1 VKKRK
6 FKAIIYLISFTVL
19 ITVGIQ
25 VYRNVQNYNLN
36 KQRFINDVQVALDN
50 GVEGYFSSLA
60 KSFVLLDKGDSGAFD
75 SSEIKAFFQ
84 HNFEGKVTDSLSKF
98 EFSTKSNSVSD
109 TSIGG
114 VTVRSTSKGDSRIRL
129 LGGAKLNNSASIKSI
144 SISKDTIP
152 SISLNELEV
161 FTTKIMI
168 SMVQDSIDFE
178 TLTKYV
184 KKELGRKKI
193 DIDFAFASLQNS
205 EVVERSREFT
215 DDEFSLSTLSKASY
229 LPKKELKMHFDNAS
243 LIILKRG
250 MVDLL
255 ISLLISVSVVGS
267 LLYLYRI
274 INQQKQLAEIKND
287 LISNIT
293 HEFKTP
299 IATVTSALEGIA
311 NFNQQ
316 NDPEKTAKYLDMS
329 NDQLKK
335 LNLMV
340 EKLLETATLDSDEL
354 SLRKEPVNLT
364 LLLST
369 MIEKYKMLAGDKL
382 LSFMAPTTDVII
394 EADPFHLENALSN
407 LVDNAIKYGG
417 REIQVILT
425 QLGTR
430 AQVIVQDNGGFIEK
444 GQKERVFDKFYR
456 IPTGNQHDVKGFG
469 IGLYYTRKII
479 EKHGGSIDLV
489 LKPQLTSFEVAF
501 S

>member
-1 VKKRK
+1 MLTSVNLWYSGSGNAYIWSVKKRK

-184 KKELGRKKI
+184 KKELGR
-193 DIDFAFASLQNS
+193 
-205 EVVERSREFT
+205 
-215 DDEFSLSTLSKASY
+215 
-229 LPKKELKMHFDNAS
+229 
-243 LIILKRG
+243 
-250 MVDLL
+250 
-255 ISLLISVSVVGS
+255 
-267 LLYLYRI
+267 
-274 INQQKQLAEIKND
+274 
-287 LISNIT
+287 
-293 HEFKTP
+293 
-299 IATVTSALEGIA
+299 
-311 NFNQQ
+311 
-316 NDPEKTAKYLDMS
+316 
-329 NDQLKK
+329 
-335 LNLMV
+335 
-340 EKLLETATLDSDEL
+340 
-354 SLRKEPVNLT
+354 
-364 LLLST
+364 
-369 MIEKYKMLAGDKL
+369 
-382 LSFMAPTTDVII
+382 
-394 EADPFHLENALSN
+394 
-407 LVDNAIKYGG
+407 
-417 REIQVILT
+417 
-425 QLGTR
+425 
-430 AQVIVQDNGGFIEK
+430 
-444 GQKERVFDKFYR
+444 
-456 IPTGNQHDVKGFG
+456 
-469 IGLYYTRKII
+469 
-479 EKHGGSIDLV
+479 
-489 LKPQLTSFEVAF
+489 
-501 S
+501 

>member
-1 VKKRK
+1 M
-6 FKAIIYLISFTVL
+6 
-19 ITVGIQ
+19 
-25 VYRNVQNYNLN
+25 
-36 KQRFINDVQVALDN
+36 NDVQVALDN
-50 GVEGYFSSLA
+50 SIEGYFARMVPIIYEQKENSSSNSEINALSYSGFKEMKGDTSLAELLSTKKYLSDSSLKRNGFPA
-60 KSFVLLDKGDSGAFD
+60 SKGLVRSITLTRGSFD
-75 SSEIKAFFQ
+75 SAQ
-84 HNFEGKVTDSLSKF
+84 
-98 EFSTKSNSVSD
+98 
-109 TSIGG
+109 
-114 VTVRSTSKGDSRIRL
+114 RRL
-129 LGGAKLNNSASIKSI
+129 GNLM
-144 SISKDTIP
+144 
-152 SISLNELEV
+152 E
-161 FTTKIMI
+161 FTTKIAF
-168 SMVQDSIDFE
+168 SMTEDSLNLKI
-178 TLTKYV
+178 LTKYLDE
-184 KKELGRKKI
+184 ELSRKKI
-193 DIDFAFASLQNS
+193 DIGYAIVSRSRDGQ
-205 EVVERSREFT
+205 VEQSREFSKN
-215 DDEFSLSTLSKASY
+215 ELQLSTVPKATYATSKTLEMY
-229 LPKKELKMHFDNAS
+229 FQNAS

-250 MVDLL
+250 MVDLF
-255 ISLLISVSVVGS
+255 ISLLISVSVIGS
-267 LLYLYRI
+267 LLYLYKI

-364 LLLST
+364 QLLSA
-369 MIEKYKMLAGDKL
+369 MIEKYKMLAGDKG
-382 LSFMAPTTDVII
+382 LSFVAPSSDVII

-417 REIQVILT
+417 SEVQVILA
-425 QLGTR
+425 QLGSR
-430 AQVIVQDNGGFIEK
+430 AQVVVQDNGGFIEK
-444 GQKERVFDKFYR
+444 SQKERVFDKFYR

-469 IGLYYTRKII
+469 IGLYYSRKII

>member
-1 VKKRK
+1 MKKRK

-25 VYRNVQNYNLN
+25 IYRNVQNYNLN

-50 GVEGYFSSLA
+50 GLEGYFSSLA
-60 KSFVLLDKGDSGAFD
+60 KSFVFLDRSDSGAFD
-75 SSEIKAFFQ
+75 ASEIKSFFQ
-84 HNFEGKVTDSLSKF
+84 NSIEGKSNDSLKKF
-98 EFSTKSNSVSD
+98 QFSTNAAFSSD
-109 TSIGG
+109 TSIWG
-114 VTVRSTSKGDSRIRL
+114 VTFRGAAKGNSNVHLR
-129 LGGAKLNNSASIKSI
+129 GVANLNNTSAIKNI
-144 SISKDTIP
+144 RISKDTIP
-152 SISLNELEV
+152 SIRLNELEA
-161 FTTKIMI
+161 FTTKVMI
-168 SMVQDSIDFE
+168 SMVQDTIDFE

-193 DIDFAFASLQNS
+193 DIDFAFASLHNN
-205 EVVERSREFT
+205 EVVERSREFS
-215 DDEFSLSTLSKASY
+215 DNEFSLSTLSKASY
-229 LPKKELKMHFDNAS
+229 LPQRELKMYFDNAS

-250 MVDLL
+250 MVDFL
-255 ISLLISVSVVGS
+255 ISLLISISVIGS
-267 LLYLYRI
+267 LLYLYKI
-274 INQQKQLAEIKND
+274 ISQQKQLAEIKND

-364 LLLST
+364 QLLST
-369 MIEKYKMLAGDKL
+369 MVEKYKMLAGDKQIAFL
-382 LSFMAPTTDVII
+382 TPTKDVII

-417 REIQVILT
+417 NEVQVILA

-444 GQKERVFDKFYR
+444 SQKERVFDKFYR

-501 S
+501 

>member
-1 VKKRK
+1 MKKRK

-19 ITVGIQ
+19 VTVGIQ

-60 KSFVLLDKGDSGAFD
+60 KNFVYLDRNDSGAFD
-75 SSEIKAFFQ
+75 ASEIKAFFQ
-84 HNFEGKVTDSLSKF
+84 HNIEGKTSDSLSKF
-98 EFSTKSNSVSD
+98 EFSTKSSAISD

-114 VTVRSTSKGDSRIRL
+114 VTIRSTGKGDSRIRI
-129 LGGAKLNNSASIKSI
+129 LGGTKLNNAASINSI
-144 SISKDTIP
+144 QVFKDTVR
-152 SISLNELEV
+152 SSRLNELEA
-161 FTTKIMI
+161 FTTRVMI

-178 TLTKYV
+178 NLTKYV

-193 DIDFAFASLQNS
+193 DIDFAFASLQNN
-205 EVVERSREFT
+205 EIVERSRAFS

-229 LPKKELKMHFDNAS
+229 LPKKELKMYFDNAS

-255 ISLLISVSVVGS
+255 ISMLISVSVIGS

-299 IATVTSALEGIA
+299 IATVTSALEAIA
-311 NFNQQ
+311 NFNKQ

-364 LLLST
+364 QLLFT
-369 MIEKYKMLAGDKL
+369 MIEKYKMLAGEKG
-382 LSFMAPTTDVII
+382 LSFVAPTVDVII

-407 LVDNAIKYGG
+407 LVDNALKYGG
-417 REIQVILT
+417 SEVQVILT
-425 QLGTR
+425 KLGNR

-444 GQKERVFDKFYR
+444 SQKERVFDKFYR

>member
-1 VKKRK
+1 M
-6 FKAIIYLISFTVL
+6 
-19 ITVGIQ
+19 GIQ

-60 KSFVLLDKGDSGAFD
+60 KSFVFLDRSDSGAFD
-75 SSEIKAFFQ
+75 TSEIKAFFQ
-84 HNFEGKVTDSLSKF
+84 NSIEGKSNDSLKRF
-98 EFSTKSNSVSD
+98 QFSTNTAFSSD
-109 TSIGG
+109 TSFGG
-114 VTVRSTSKGDSRIRL
+114 VTFRSTGKGDSNVHLRGI
-129 LGGAKLNNSASIKSI
+129 AKLNNTAAIKNI

-152 SISLNELEV
+152 SNRLNELEA

-178 TLTKYV
+178 NLTKYV

-193 DIDFAFASLQNS
+193 NIDFAFASLHND
-205 EVVERSREFT
+205 EIVDRSRAFG

-229 LPKKELKMHFDNAS
+229 LPKKELKMYFDNAS
-243 LIILKRG
+243 IIILKRG

-255 ISLLISVSVVGS
+255 ISLLISISVIGS
-267 LLYLYRI
+267 LLYLYKI
-274 INQQKQLAEIKND
+274 INQQKHLAEIKND

-364 LLLST
+364 QLLSS
-369 MIEKYKMLAGDKL
+369 MIEKYKMLAGFKQIDFV
-382 LSFMAPTTDVII
+382 SPTSDVVI

-417 REIQVILT
+417 NEIQVILT

-444 GQKERVFDKFYR
+444 SQKERVFDKFYR

>member
-1 VKKRK
+1 MKKRK

-60 KSFVLLDKGDSGAFD
+60 KSFVFLDSNDSGGFD
-75 SSEIKAFFQ
+75 NSEIKAFFQ
-84 HNFEGKVTDSLSKF
+84 HNLERKTND
-98 EFSTKSNSVSD
+98 STKWIEFKTNGDISPD
-109 TSIGG
+109 TTIGG
-114 VTVRSTSKGDSRIRL
+114 VTVTSTGKGDSKIQLRGVAR
-129 LGGAKLNNSASIKSI
+129 LNNPASIKNI
-144 SISKDTIP
+144 TISKDTLP
-152 SISLNELEV
+152 STRLHELEA
-161 FTTKIMI
+161 FTSKIMI
-168 SMVQDSIDFE
+168 AMVQDTIDFE
-178 TLTKYV
+178 VLTKYV

-193 DIDFAFASLQNS
+193 DIDFAFASLQNN
-205 EVVERSREFT
+205 EIVERSRAFSDE
-215 DDEFSLSTLSKASY
+215 EFSLSTLSKASY
-229 LPKKELKMHFDNAS
+229 LPRKELRMYFDNAS

-255 ISLLISVSVVGS
+255 ISLLISVSVIGS

-274 INQQKQLAEIKND
+274 INQQKHLAEIKND

-299 IATVTSALEGIA
+299 IATVTSALEAIA
-311 NFNQQ
+311 NFNKQ

-364 LLLST
+364 QLLSS
-369 MIEKYKMLAGDKL
+369 MIEKYKMLAAEKG
-382 LSFMAPTTDVII
+382 LSFVAPSSDVII

-417 REIQVILT
+417 SEVQVILT

-444 GQKERVFDKFYR
+444 SQKERVFDKFYR

-489 LKPQLTSFEVAF
+489 LKPQLTSFEVAI

>member
-1 VKKRK
+1 MKKRK
-6 FKAIIYLISFTVL
+6 FKAIIYLISFTVFL
-19 ITVGIQ
+19 TVGIQ
-25 VYRNVQNYNLN
+25 VYRSVQNYNLN

-60 KSFVLLDKGDSGAFD
+60 RDFVFFDRAD
-75 SSEIKAFFQ
+75 SSGFDMSQIKAYFQ
-84 HNFEGKVTDSLSKF
+84 NNVNLNTSDTINKLDLS
-98 EFSTKSNSVSD
+98 TNSVHISD
-109 TSIGG
+109 TAISGLTIRNTGKGG
-114 VTVRSTSKGDSRIRL
+114 SNIQLRGMGNMSSAATLKNIQIFKDS
-129 LGGAKLNNSASIKSI
+129 
-144 SISKDTIP
+144 IP
-152 SISLNELEV
+152 STRLNELKT
-161 FTTKIMI
+161 FTTKIIM
-168 SMVQDSIDFE
+168 SMTQDTIDFKNLSKFVE
-178 TLTKYV
+178 E
-184 KKELGRKKI
+184 ELGRKNI
-193 DIDFAFASLQNS
+193 NIDFAFASLQNDK
-205 EVVERSREFT
+205 VVERSRAFS
-215 DDEFSLSTLSKASY
+215 DNEFSLSTLSKASY
-229 LPKKELKMHFDNAS
+229 LPRKELKMYFDNAS

-255 ISLLISVSVVGS
+255 ISLLISVSVIGS

-299 IATVTSALEGIA
+299 IATVTSALEAIA

-354 SLRKEPVNLT
+354 SLRKEPVNLRQ
-364 LLLST
+364 LLFT
-369 MIEKYKMLAGDKL
+369 MTEKYKMLAGDKQI
-382 LSFMAPTTDVII
+382 SFVEPSTDVII

-417 REIQVILT
+417 SEVQVILT
-425 QLGTR
+425 QLGSR

-444 GQKERVFDKFYR
+444 SQKERVFDKFYR

-469 IGLYYTRKII
+469 IGLYYSRKII

-489 LKPQLTSFEVAF
+489 LKPQLTSFEVTL

>member
-1 VKKRK
+1 
-6 FKAIIYLISFTVL
+6 
-19 ITVGIQ
+19 
-25 VYRNVQNYNLN
+25 
-36 KQRFINDVQVALDN
+36 
-50 GVEGYFSSLA
+50 
-60 KSFVLLDKGDSGAFD
+60 
-75 SSEIKAFFQ
+75 
-84 HNFEGKVTDSLSKF
+84 
-98 EFSTKSNSVSD
+98 
-109 TSIGG
+109 
-114 VTVRSTSKGDSRIRL
+114 
-129 LGGAKLNNSASIKSI
+129 
-144 SISKDTIP
+144 
-152 SISLNELEV
+152 
-161 FTTKIMI
+161 M
-168 SMVQDSIDFE
+168 
-178 TLTKYV
+178 
-184 KKELGRKKI
+184 
-193 DIDFAFASLQNS
+193 
-205 EVVERSREFT
+205 
-215 DDEFSLSTLSKASY
+215 
-229 LPKKELKMHFDNAS
+229 
-243 LIILKRG
+243 
-250 MVDLL
+250 
-255 ISLLISVSVVGS
+255 
-267 LLYLYRI
+267 
-274 INQQKQLAEIKND
+274 AEIKND

-382 LSFMAPTTDVII
+382 LSFMASTTDVII

-417 REIQVILT
+417 RDIQVILT

>member
-1 VKKRK
+1 MKKRK
-6 FKAIIYLISFTVL
+6 FKAIIYLISFTVF

-60 KSFVLLDKGDSGAFD
+60 KNFVFLDRNDSGAFD
-75 SSEIKAFFQ
+75 ASEIKAFFQ
-84 HNFEGKVTDSLSKF
+84 NSIKGKASDSLKKF
-98 EFSTKSNSVSD
+98 QFSTNTAVLSD

-114 VTVRSTSKGDSRIRL
+114 VTIRSTGKGDSNVQLR
-129 LGGAKLNNSASIKSI
+129 GVAKLNNGVSIRNI
-144 SISKDTIP
+144 TVSKDTI
-152 SISLNELEV
+152 SSTRLNELEA
-161 FTTKIMI
+161 FTTKVMI
-168 SMVQDSIDFE
+168 SMVQDTIDFKN
-178 TLTKYV
+178 LTQYV

-193 DIDFAFASLQNS
+193 DIDFAFASLQNN
-205 EVVERSREFT
+205 EVVELSREFR

-229 LPKKELKMHFDNAS
+229 LPKKELKMYFDNAS

-255 ISLLISVSVVGS
+255 ISLLISVSVIGS

-311 NFNQQ
+311 NFNKQ

-364 LLLST
+364 LLLSS
-369 MIEKYKMLAGDKL
+369 MIEKYKMLAGNKRL
-382 LSFMAPTTDVII
+382 AFVAPTADVII

-417 REIQVILT
+417 NEIQVILT
-425 QLGTR
+425 KLGNR
-430 AQVIVQDNGGFIEK
+430 AQVVVQDNGGYIEK
-444 GQKERVFDKFYR
+444 TQKERVFDKFYR

>member
-1 VKKRK
+1 M
-6 FKAIIYLISFTVL
+6 
-19 ITVGIQ
+19 GIQ

-60 KSFVLLDKGDSGAFD
+60 KNFVFLDRNDSGAFD
-75 SSEIKAFFQ
+75 ASEIKAFFQ
-84 HNFEGKVTDSLSKF
+84 HNIEGKKSDSLKRF
-98 EFSTKSNSVSD
+98 EFSTNAAFNSD

-114 VTVRSTSKGDSRIRL
+114 LTIRSTGKGDSRVRL
-129 LGGAKLNNSASIKSI
+129 LGTAKLNNPAAIKSI
-144 SISKDTIP
+144 SVTKDTIP
-152 SISLNELEV
+152 STKLYELEA
-161 FTTKIMI
+161 FTTKVMI

-178 TLTKYV
+178 NLTKYV
-184 KKELGRKKI
+184 QKELGRKKI
-193 DIDFAFASLQNS
+193 DIDFAFASLQNN
-205 EVVERSREFT
+205 EVVERSREFR

-229 LPKKELKMHFDNAS
+229 LPKKELKMYFDNAS

-255 ISLLISVSVVGS
+255 ISLLISVSVIGS
-267 LLYLYRI
+267 LLYLYKI

-311 NFNQQ
+311 NFNKQ

-364 LLLST
+364 LLLSS
-369 MIEKYKMLAGDKL
+369 MIEKYKMLAGNKRL
-382 LSFMAPTTDVII
+382 AFVAPTADVVI

-417 REIQVILT
+417 NEIQVILT
-425 QLGTR
+425 KLGNR
-430 AQVIVQDNGGFIEK
+430 AQVVVQDNGGYIEK
-444 GQKERVFDKFYR
+444 TQKERVFDKFYR